1 MKSFLLFV
9 AIVVVF
15 TLANSSAPTV
25 TNAADASKKE
35 MAVMKFDYP
44 VTLMDVSLK
53 GEYLFVHDD
62 EAMARGEACSYIY
75 KGLNETPKNLVASF
89 HCTPA
94 ARVKANHF
102 TVRTLIVSPGVY
114 ELKEYQFAG
123 STESHLVPAS
133 QHAEHVNVAP

>member
-1 MKSFLLFV
+1 MKSFLLFLAV
-9 AIVVVF
+9 ILVF

-25 TNAADASKKE
+25 TNAADSSKKE
-35 MAVMKFDYP
+35 MAVMKFNYT

-75 KGLNETPKNLVASF
+75 KGVSEVPRNLVASF
-89 HCTPA
+89 HCLPA
-94 ARVKANHF
+94 ARAKAESF
-102 TVRTLIVSPGVY
+102 TVRTSMVSPGVY

-123 STESHLVPAS
+123 STESHLVPGS
-133 QHAEHVNVAP
+133 QHSEHVNIAP

>member
-1 MKSFLLFV
+1 MKSFLLFL
-9 AIVVVF
+9 AFILVF

-25 TNAADASKKE
+25 TNAADSSKKE
-35 MAVMKFDYP
+35 MAVMKFNYT

-62 EAMARGEACSYIY
+62 EAMARGEACTYIY
-75 KGLNETPKNLVASF
+75 RGVNESPKNLVASF
-89 HCTPA
+89 HCIPA
-94 ARVKANHF
+94 ARTKAEYF
-102 TVRTLIVSPGVY
+102 TVRTTMISPGVY

-123 STESHLVPAS
+123 STESHLVPVT

>member
-1 MKSFLLFV
+1 MKTFLLFLAV
-9 AIVVVF
+9 IVLS

-25 TNAADASKKE
+25 TNGADSSKKE
-35 MAVMKFDYP
+35 MAVMKFNYT

-62 EAMARGEACSYIY
+62 EAMARGEACTYIY
-75 KGLNETPKNLVASF
+75 KGVSEAPKNLVASF
-89 HCTPA
+89 HCIPA
-94 ARVKANHF
+94 ARTKTASF
-102 TVRTLIVSPGVY
+102 TVRTSMISPGVY

-123 STESHLVPAS
+123 STESHLVPIT